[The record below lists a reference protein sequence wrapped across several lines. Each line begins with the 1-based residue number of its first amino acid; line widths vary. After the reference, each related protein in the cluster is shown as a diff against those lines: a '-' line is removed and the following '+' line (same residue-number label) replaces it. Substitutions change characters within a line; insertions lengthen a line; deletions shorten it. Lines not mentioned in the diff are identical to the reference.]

1 MIADLKKKATEVAA
15 LVKEQQ
21 IGLYFQDQIYGQINE
36 FFLMG
41 YDYLFNTRYL
51 TNKELKEDED
61 FDL

>member
-61 FDL
+61 VDL